1 MLHRTKLQAQTGMTM
16 GAPPPNS
23 EEELERLLSEPT
35 EGVIETVRKTEGDI
49 IVLGAGGKMGPTLA
63 RMARRAL
70 DAVRPKDRVIAV
82 SRFSNAEAA
91 HRLRSASVETISCDL
106 TDRAAVAELPDA
118 PNVIFMAGQ
127 KFGTSD
133 APGATW
139 MMNAVVPSIIA
150 ERYGKSRIV
159 AFSTG
164 NVYPLVPVASGGSTE
179 EDRLAPVGEYAAS
192 CLARER
198 ILTWHSEHADTPT
211 AIVRLNYAVE
221 LRYGVL
227 VDIAR
232 KVRGGEPVDVSMG
245 YFNVIWQGDACARA
259 IECLPHASSPPFVL
273 NVTGTQTLSTRSI
286 ADYFAN
292 VLGKP
297 AMIEGEEDEDALL
310 SNAGKMA
317 ELMGEPEVS
326 VGQMMVWIADW
337 IQRGR
342 PLLDKPT
349 HFEER
354 GGRF

>member
-1 MLHRTKLQAQTGMTM
+1 MLHRTKLQSQMGMTM

-23 EEELERLLSEPT
+23 EDELERLLSEPT
-35 EGVIETVRKTEGDI
+35 DAVFETLKRTDGDI

-63 RMARRAL
+63 RMVRRAL
-70 DAVRPKDRVIAV
+70 DKVRPKGRVIAV
-82 SRFSNAEAA
+82 SRFSNEGAA
-91 HRLRSASVETISCDL
+91 HRLRAASVETISCDL
-106 TDRAAVAELPDA
+106 TDHDAVAALPDA
-118 PNVIFMAGQ
+118 ANVIFMAGQ
-127 KFGTSD
+127 KFGTND

-139 MMNAVVPSIIA
+139 MMNAVVPSIVA
-150 ERYGKSRIV
+150 ERYAKSRIV

-164 NVYPLVPVASGGSTE
+164 NVYPFVPAASGGATE
-179 EDRLAPVGEYAAS
+179 ESPLGPVGEYAAS

-198 ILTWHSEHADTPT
+198 ILGWHSERAHTAM

-232 KVRGGEPVDVSMG
+232 KVHGGEPVDVSMG

-259 IECLPHASSPPFVL
+259 IECLPYASSPPFIL
-273 NVTGTQTLSTRSI
+273 NVTGTQTLSTRSV
-286 ADYFAN
+286 ADYFGN

-297 AMIEGEEDEDALL
+297 ALIEGAEDEDALL

-317 ELMGEPEVS
+317 ELMGEPGVS
-326 VGQMMVWIADW
+326 VGQLMVWIADW

-342 PLLDKPT
+342 PLLDRPT

>member
-1 MLHRTKLQAQTGMTM
+1 MGMTR

-23 EEELERLLSEPT
+23 EDELERLLSEPT
-35 EGVIETVRKTEGDI
+35 EGVIETIRKTEGDI

-70 DAVRPKDRVIAV
+70 DAVRPKNRVIAV

-91 HRLRSASVETISCDL
+91 HRLRSGSVETISCDL
-106 TDRAAVAELPDA
+106 TDRDAVAELPDVA
-118 PNVIFMAGQ
+118 NVIFMAGQ

-150 ERYGKSRIV
+150 ERYVNSRIV

-164 NVYPLVPVASGGSTE
+164 NVYPFVPVASGGCTE
-179 EDRLAPVGEYAAS
+179 DDPLAPVGEYAAS

-198 ILTWHSEHADTPT
+198 ILTYHSTRAQTPM

-232 KVRGGEPVDVSMG
+232 KVWNREPVDVSMG

-259 IECLPHASSPPFVL
+259 IECLPHASSPPFIL
-273 NVTGTQTLSTRSI
+273 NVTGTQTLTTRSI
-286 ADYFAN
+286 ADYFSN
-292 VLGKP
+292 VLGRP
-297 AMIEGEEDEDALL
+297 VVIEGTEDDDALL
-310 SNAGKMA
+310 SNASRMA
-317 ELMGEPEVS
+317 DLMGEPGVS

>member
-1 MLHRTKLQAQTGMTM
+1 M

-23 EEELERLLSEPT
+23 EDELELLLSEPT
-35 EGVIETVRKTEGDI
+35 PGVLETLRHTDGDI

-82 SRFSNAEAA
+82 SRFSQRSAE
-91 HRLRSASVETISCDL
+91 HRLRAASVETISCDL
-106 TDRAAVAELPDA
+106 TDHAAVAALPEA

-139 MMNAVVPSIIA
+139 MMNAVVPSIVA
-150 ERYGKSRIV
+150 ERYERSRIV

-164 NVYPLVPVASGGSTE
+164 NVYPLMPVESGGAR
-179 EDRLAPVGEYAAS
+179 EDEPPAPVGEYAAS

-198 ILTWHSEHADTPT
+198 ILAYHSQRAGTPM

-232 KVRGGEPVDVSMG
+232 KVWNGEPVDVRMG
-245 YFNVIWQGDACARA
+245 YANVIWQGCACARA

-273 NVTGTQTLSTRSI
+273 NVTGSQMLSIRSI
-286 ADYFAN
+286 AQRFGD
-292 VLGKP
+292 VLGRP
-297 AMIEGEEDEDALL
+297 AVIEGTEDGDALL
-310 SNAGKMA
+310 SDASRSV
-317 ELMGEPEVS
+317 ELMGEPAVS

>member
-1 MLHRTKLQAQTGMTM
+1 MLRRTKLQSQSGMTM

-35 EGVIETVRKTEGDI
+35 DGVFETLERTEGDI

-63 RMARRAL
+63 TMARRAL
-70 DAVRPKDRVIAV
+70 DKVRPASRVIAV
-82 SRFSNAEAA
+82 SRFTNEGAA
-91 HRLRSASVETISCDL
+91 HRLRAASVDTVRCDL
-106 TDRAAVAELPDA
+106 TDRDAVAALPDA

-139 MMNAVVPSIIA
+139 MMNAVVPSIVA
-150 ERYGKSRIV
+150 ERYAESRIV

-164 NVYPLVPVASGGSTE
+164 NIYPYVPAATGGATE
-179 EDRLAPVGEYAAS
+179 EEPPAPVGEYAAS

-198 ILTWHSEHADTPT
+198 ILTWHSERAHTSI
-211 AIVRLNYAVE
+211 AIVRLNYAAE

-232 KVRGGEPVDVSMG
+232 NVHRGEPVDVSMG

-259 IECLPHASSPPFVL
+259 IECLPHAGSPPFVL
-273 NVTGTQTLSTRSI
+273 NVTGTQTLPTRSV
-286 ADYFAN
+286 ADYFGN

-297 AMIEGEEDEDALL
+297 AVIEGVESDDALL
-310 SNAGKMA
+310 ANAGKMA
-317 ELMGEPEVS
+317 ELLGEPGVS

-349 HFEER
+349 HFQER

>member
-1 MLHRTKLQAQTGMTM
+1 M

-23 EEELERLLSEPT
+23 EEELESLLSEPT
-35 EGVIETVRKTEGDI
+35 PGVLETLRQTTGDFL
-49 IVLGAGGKMGPTLA
+49 VLGAGGKMGPTLT
-63 RMARRAL
+63 RMLRRGL
-70 DAVRPKDRVIAV
+70 DAVRPAGRVIAV
-82 SRFSNAEAA
+82 SRFSQESAE
-91 HRLRSASVETISCDL
+91 HRLRAASVETIRCDL
-106 TDRAAVAELPDA
+106 TDHAAVAALPDA

-139 MMNAVVPSIIA
+139 MMNSVVPSIVA
-150 ERYGKSRIV
+150 ERYERSRIA

-164 NVYPLVPVASGGSTE
+164 NVYPFVPAESGGAS
-179 EDRLAPVGEYAAS
+179 EDVPPAPVGEYAAS

-198 ILTWHSEHADTPT
+198 ILAYHSARAGTPM

-232 KVRGGEPVDVSMG
+232 KVWNGEPVNVSMG
-245 YFNVIWQGDACARA
+245 YVNVIWQGCACARA

-273 NVTGTQTLSTRSI
+273 NVTGSQTLSTRSI
-286 ADYFAN
+286 AQRFGDL
-292 VLGKP
+292 LGRP
-297 AMIEGEEDEDALL
+297 AVMEGTEDSDALL
-310 SNAGKMA
+310 SNAA
-317 ELMGEPEVS
+317 RSVELMGEPVVS

>member
-1 MLHRTKLQAQTGMTM
+1 MLHRTKLQSQMGMTM

-35 EGVIETVRKTEGDI
+35 AGVLETIRKTQGDI

-82 SRFSNAEAA
+82 SRFSRAEAA
-91 HRLRSASVETISCDL
+91 HRLRASSVETISCDL

-139 MMNAVVPSIIA
+139 MMNAVVPSIVA
-150 ERYGKSRIV
+150 ERYAKSRIV

-164 NVYPLVPVASGGSTE
+164 NVYPFVPAASGGSTE
-179 EDRLAPVGEYAAS
+179 DDPLGPVGEYAAS

-198 ILTWHSEHADTPT
+198 ILTYHSERAQTPM

-221 LRYGVL
+221 PRYGVL

-232 KVRGGEPVDVSMG
+232 KVHGGEPVDVSMG

-259 IECLPHASSPPFVL
+259 IECLPHASTPPFVL

-297 AMIEGEEDEDALL
+297 AVIEGVEDEDALL
-310 SNAGKMA
+310 SNAGRMA
-317 ELMGEPEVS
+317 ELMGEPDVS
-326 VGQMMVWIADW
+326 VGQIMVWIADW

>member
-1 MLHRTKLQAQTGMTM
+1 MTM

-35 EGVIETVRKTEGDI
+35 EGVLDALRRTEGDI
-49 IVLGAGGKMGPTLA
+49 VVLGAGGKMGPTLA
-63 RMARRAL
+63 TMARRAL
-70 DAVRPKDRVIAV
+70 DAVRPKSRVVAV
-82 SRFSNAEAA
+82 SRFSNAAAA
-91 HRLRSASVETISCDL
+91 HRLRAASVETISCDL
-106 TDRAAVAELPDA
+106 ADRDAVAALPDA

-133 APGATW
+133 SPGATW
-139 MMNAVVPSIIA
+139 MMNAVVPSIAA
-150 ERYGKSRIV
+150 ERYAGSRIV

-164 NVYPLVPVASGGSTE
+164 NVYPFVPVASGGSAETDPLE
-179 EDRLAPVGEYAAS
+179 PLGEYAAS

-198 ILTWHSEHADTPT
+198 ILTWHSERAGTPM

-232 KVRGGEPVDVSMG
+232 KVWSGEPVDVSMG

-259 IECLPHASSPPFVL
+259 IECLPHAGSPPFIL
-273 NVTGTQTLSTRSI
+273 NVTGMQTLPTRSV
-286 ADYFAN
+286 ADYFSN
-292 VLGKP
+292 VLGRP
-297 AMIEGEEDEDALL
+297 AVIEGAEDGDALL
-310 SNAGKMA
+310 SNASRMA
-317 ELMGEPEVS
+317 ELLGEPEVS

-337 IQRGR
+337 IRRGR

>member
-1 MLHRTKLQAQTGMTM
+1 MLHRTKLQSQMGMTM

-23 EEELERLLSEPT
+23 EDELERILSEPT
-35 EGVIETVRKTEGDI
+35 DGVLETLRRTEGDI

-70 DAVRPKDRVIAV
+70 DKVRPKGRVIGV
-82 SRFSNAEAA
+82 SRFSNEAAA
-91 HRLRSASVETISCDL
+91 HRLRAASVETIGCDL
-106 TDRAAVAELPDA
+106 TDHDAVAALPDA

-127 KFGTSD
+127 KFGTGD

-139 MMNAVVPSIIA
+139 MMNAVVPSIVA
-150 ERYGKSRIV
+150 ERYAKSRIV

-164 NVYPLVPVASGGSTE
+164 NVYPFVPAASGGATE
-179 EDRLAPVGEYAAS
+179 ESPLGPVGEYAAS

-198 ILTWHSEHADTPT
+198 ILTWHSDRARTPM

-232 KVRGGEPVDVSMG
+232 KVHAGTPVDVSMG

-259 IECLPHASSPPFVL
+259 IECLPHASSPPFIL

-286 ADYFAN
+286 ADYFGN

-297 AMIEGEEDEDALL
+297 AVIEGVEDEDALL
-310 SNAGKMA
+310 SDAGRMA

-326 VGQMMVWIADW
+326 VGQLMVWIADW

-354 GGRF
+354 RGRF

>member
-1 MLHRTKLQAQTGMTM
+1 M

-35 EGVIETVRKTEGDI
+35 GGVLETIRKTEGDI

-82 SRFSNAEAA
+82 SRFSSAEAA
-91 HRLRSASVETISCDL
+91 HRLRASSVETITCDL

-139 MMNAVVPSIIA
+139 MMNAVVPSIVA

-164 NVYPLVPVASGGSTE
+164 NVYPFVPVASGGSTE
-179 EDRLAPVGEYAAS
+179 DDPVGPVGEYAAS

-198 ILTWHSEHADTPT
+198 ILTYHSERAQTPM

-227 VDIAR
+227 VDVAR
-232 KVRGGEPVDVSMG
+232 KVHAGEPVDVGMG
-245 YFNVIWQGDACARA
+245 
-259 IECLPHASSPPFVL
+259 
-273 NVTGTQTLSTRSI
+273 
-286 ADYFAN
+286 
-292 VLGKP
+292 
-297 AMIEGEEDEDALL
+297 
-310 SNAGKMA
+310 
-317 ELMGEPEVS
+317 
-326 VGQMMVWIADW
+326 
-337 IQRGR
+337 
-342 PLLDKPT
+342 
-349 HFEER
+349 
-354 GGRF
+354 

>member
-23 EEELERLLSEPT
+23 EDELERLLSEPT
-35 EGVIETVRKTEGDI
+35 PGVLEALRRTEGDI

-70 DAVRPKDRVIAV
+70 DSVRPKDRVIAV
-82 SRFSNAEAA
+82 SRFSNAAAA
-91 HRLRSASVETISCDL
+91 HRLRAAGVETSSCDL
-106 TDRAAVAELPDA
+106 TDHDAVAKLPDA

-139 MMNAVVPSIIA
+139 MMNAVVPSIVA
-150 ERYGKSRIV
+150 ERYAKSRIV

-164 NVYPLVPVASGGSTE
+164 NVYPLVPVASGGARE
-179 EDRLAPVGEYAAS
+179 EEPPAPVGEYAAS

-198 ILTWHSEHADTPT
+198 ILTWHSERARTPM

-232 KVRGGEPVDVSMG
+232 KVHGGEPVDVGMG

-259 IECLPHASSPPFVL
+259 IECLPHASSPPFVI
-273 NVTGTQTLSTRSI
+273 NVTGTQTLSTRSV
-286 ADYFAN
+286 ADYFGN
-292 VLGKP
+292 VLGRP
-297 AMIEGEEDEDALL
+297 AIIEGVEDADALL
-310 SNAGKMA
+310 SNAGRMA
-317 ELMGEPEVS
+317 EMMGEPGVS

>member
-1 MLHRTKLQAQTGMTM
+1 M

-35 EGVIETVRKTEGDI
+35 EGVLDALRHTEGDI
-49 IVLGAGGKMGPTLA
+49 VVLGAGGKMGPTLA
-63 RMARRAL
+63 TMARRAL
-70 DAVRPKDRVIAV
+70 DAVRPKSRVVAV

-91 HRLRSASVETISCDL
+91 HRLRAASVETISCDL
-106 TDRAAVAELPDA
+106 TDRDAVAALPDA

-133 APGATW
+133 SPGATW
-139 MMNAVVPSIIA
+139 MMNAVVPSIAA
-150 ERYGKSRIV
+150 ERYAGSRIV

-164 NVYPLVPVASGGSTE
+164 NVYPFVPVASGGSTE
-179 EDRLAPVGEYAAS
+179 TDPLEPLGEYAAS

-198 ILTWHSEHADTPT
+198 ILTWHSERAGTPM

-232 KVRGGEPVDVSMG
+232 KVWNGEPVDVSMG

-259 IECLPHASSPPFVL
+259 IECLPHAGSPPFIL
-273 NVTGTQTLSTRSI
+273 NVTGTQTLPTRSV
-286 ADYFAN
+286 ADYFSN
-292 VLGKP
+292 VLGRP
-297 AMIEGEEDEDALL
+297 AVIEGAEDGDALL
-310 SNAGKMA
+310 SNASRMA
-317 ELMGEPEVS
+317 ELLGEPEVS

-337 IQRGR
+337 IRRGR
-342 PLLDKPT
+342 PLLDRPT

>member
-1 MLHRTKLQAQTGMTM
+1 MLHRTKLQSQMGMTM

-35 EGVIETVRKTEGDI
+35 GGVLETIRKTEGDI

-82 SRFSNAEAA
+82 SRFSSAEAA
-91 HRLRSASVETISCDL
+91 HRLRASSVETITCDL

-139 MMNAVVPSIIA
+139 MMNAVVPSIVA

-164 NVYPLVPVASGGSTE
+164 NVYPFVPVASGGSTE
-179 EDRLAPVGEYAAS
+179 DDPVGPVGEYAAS

-198 ILTWHSEHADTPT
+198 ILTYHSERAQTPM

-227 VDIAR
+227 VDVAR
-232 KVRGGEPVDVSMG
+232 KVHAGEPVDVGMG

-259 IECLPHASSPPFVL
+259 IECLPHASSPPFIL

-297 AMIEGEEDEDALL
+297 AVIEGVEDEDALL
-310 SNAGKMA
+310 SNAARMA

>member
-1 MLHRTKLQAQTGMTM
+1 VFET
-16 GAPPPNS
+16 
-23 EEELERLLSEPT
+23 LER
-35 EGVIETVRKTEGDI
+35 IEGDI

-63 RMARRAL
+63 TMARRAL
-70 DAVRPKDRVIAV
+70 DKVRPGSHVIAV
-82 SRFSNAEAA
+82 SRFSDEGAA
-91 HRLRSASVETISCDL
+91 HRLRAASVDTIRCDL
-106 TDRAAVAELPDA
+106 TDHEAVAALPEA

-139 MMNAVVPSIIA
+139 MMNAVVPSIVA
-150 ERYGKSRIV
+150 ERYSKSRIV

-164 NVYPLVPVASGGSTE
+164 NVYPFVPAASGGATE
-179 EDRLAPVGEYAAS
+179 EEPPAPVGEYAAS

-198 ILTWHSEHADTPT
+198 ILAWHSERAQTP
-211 AIVRLNYAVE
+211 IVIMRLNYAVE

-232 KVRGGEPVDVSMG
+232 RVHRGEPIYVTMG
-245 YFNVIWQGDACARA
+245 YINVIWQGDACARA
-259 IECLPHASSPPFVL
+259 IECLPYASSPPFVL
-273 NVTGTQTLSTRSI
+273 NVTGTQTLPTRSV
-286 ADYFAN
+286 ADYFGN

-297 AMIEGEEDEDALL
+297 AIIEGVEDDDALL
-310 SNAGKMA
+310 ANAAKMA
-317 ELMGEPEVS
+317 ELMGEPGVS
-326 VGQMMVWIADW
+326 VGQIMVWIADW

>member
-1 MLHRTKLQAQTGMTM
+1 MTM

-23 EEELERLLSEPT
+23 EEELERLLSEPS
-35 EGVIETVRKTEGDI
+35 EGVLDALRNTEGDI

-63 RMARRAL
+63 AMARRAL
-70 DAVRPKDRVIAV
+70 DAVRPKSRVVAV

-91 HRLRSASVETISCDL
+91 HRLRAASVETISCDL
-106 TDRAAVAELPDA
+106 TDRDAVAGLPDA

-133 APGATW
+133 SPEATW
-139 MMNAVVPSIIA
+139 MMNAVVPSIA
-150 ERYGKSRIV
+150 AARYAGSRIV

-164 NVYPLVPVASGGSTE
+164 NVYPFVPVASGGSTE
-179 EDRLAPVGEYAAS
+179 TDSLEPLGEYAAS

-198 ILTWHSEHADTPT
+198 ILTWHSERARTPM

-232 KVRGGEPVDVSMG
+232 KVWNGEPVDVGMG

-259 IECLPHASSPPFVL
+259 IECLPHASSPPFIL
-273 NVTGTQTLSTRSI
+273 NVTGTQTLPTRSV
-286 ADYFAN
+286 ADYFSN
-292 VLGKP
+292 VLGRP
-297 AMIEGEEDEDALL
+297 AVIEGAEDEEALL
-310 SNAGKMA
+310 SNASRMA

-326 VGQMMVWIADW
+326 VGQMMVWISDW
-337 IQRGR
+337 IRRGR

>member
-1 MLHRTKLQAQTGMTM
+1 MTM

-35 EGVIETVRKTEGDI
+35 GGVLETIRKTEGDI

-82 SRFSNAEAA
+82 SRFSSAEAA
-91 HRLRSASVETISCDL
+91 HRLRASSVETITCDL

-139 MMNAVVPSIIA
+139 MMNAVVPSIVA

-164 NVYPLVPVASGGSTE
+164 NVYPFVPVASGGSTE
-179 EDRLAPVGEYAAS
+179 DDPVGPVGEYAAS

-198 ILTWHSEHADTPT
+198 ILTYHSERAQTPM

-227 VDIAR
+227 VDVAR
-232 KVRGGEPVDVSMG
+232 KVHAGEPVDVGMG

-259 IECLPHASSPPFVL
+259 IECLPHASSPPFIL

-297 AMIEGEEDEDALL
+297 AVIEGVEDEDALL
-310 SNAGKMA
+310 SNAARMA

>member
-1 MLHRTKLQAQTGMTM
+1 MLHRTKLQSQTGMTM

-23 EEELERLLSEPT
+23 EDELERLLSEPT
-35 EGVIETVRKTEGDI
+35 PGVLETLRHTEGDI
-49 IVLGAGGKMGPTLA
+49 LVLGAGGKMGPTLA

-70 DAVRPKDRVIAV
+70 DAVQPKAKVIAV
-82 SRFSNAEAA
+82 SRFSQSGAE
-91 HRLRSASVETISCDL
+91 HRLRAASVETISCDL
-106 TDRAAVAELPDA
+106 TDRAAVDTLPDA

-133 APGATW
+133 MPGATW
-139 MMNAVVPSIIA
+139 MMNAVVPSIVA
-150 ERYGKSRIV
+150 ERYQKSRIV

-164 NVYPLVPVASGGSTE
+164 NVYPFVPVESGGSLE
-179 EDRLAPVGEYAAS
+179 EDDLAPVGEYAAS

-198 ILTWHSEHADTPT
+198 ILAYQSERALTPM

-227 VDIAR
+227 VDIAS
-232 KVRGGEPVDVSMG
+232 KVWNREPVDVRMG
-245 YFNVIWQGDACARA
+245 FANVIWQGCACARA
-259 IECLPHASSPPFVL
+259 LECLPHASSPPFIL
-273 NVTGTQTLSTRSI
+273 NVTGPQTISI
-286 ADYFAN
+286 RTIAQRFGD
-292 VLGKP
+292 VLGRP
-297 AMIEGEEDEDALL
+297 AVIEGTEDQDALL
-310 SNAGKMA
+310 SNASRMV

-342 PLLDKPT
+342 PLLNKPT

-354 GGRF
+354 GGKF

>member
-1 MLHRTKLQAQTGMTM
+1 MPVHARNLTAPSSVRELDAALAEPSARTIQALASCPGD
-16 GAPPPNS
+16 
-23 EEELERLLSEPT
+23 LL
-35 EGVIETVRKTEGDI
+35 
-49 IVLGAGGKMGPTLA
+49 VLGAGGKMGPTLA

-70 DAVRPKDRVIAV
+70 DAVRPKARVIAV
-82 SRFSNAEAA
+82 SRFSQSGAE
-91 HRLRSASVETISCDL
+91 HRLRAASVETISCDL
-106 TDRAAVAELPDA
+106 TDRAAVDTLPDA

-139 MMNAVVPSIIA
+139 MMNAVVPSIVA
-150 ERYGKSRIV
+150 ERYRKSRIV

-164 NVYPLVPVASGGSTE
+164 NVYPFVPVDSGGSV
-179 EDRLAPVGEYAAS
+179 EDDELAPVGEYAAS

-198 ILTWHSEHADTPT
+198 ILTYHSNRSLTPM

-232 KVRGGEPVDVSMG
+232 RVWDREPVNVRMG
-245 YFNVIWQGDACARA
+245 YVNVIWQGDACARA
-259 IECLPHASSPPFVL
+259 IECLPHTSSPPLIL
-273 NVTGTQTLSTRSI
+273 NVTGAQTLSTRSI
-286 ADYFAN
+286 AEYFGN
-292 VLGKP
+292 VLGRP
-297 AMIEGEEDEDALL
+297 AVIEGTEDEDALL
-310 SNAGKMA
+310 SNAGRMV
-317 ELMGEPEVS
+317 ELMGEPAVTT
-326 VGQMMVWIADW
+326 GQMMVWIADW

-354 GGRF
+354 GGKF

>member
-1 MLHRTKLQAQTGMTM
+1 MGMTM

-35 EGVIETVRKTEGDI
+35 GGVLETIRKTEGDI

-82 SRFSNAEAA
+82 SRFSSAEAA
-91 HRLRSASVETISCDL
+91 HRLRASSVETITCDL

-139 MMNAVVPSIIA
+139 MMNAVVPSIVA

-164 NVYPLVPVASGGSTE
+164 NVYPFVPVASGGSTE
-179 EDRLAPVGEYAAS
+179 DDPVGPVGEYAAS

-198 ILTWHSEHADTPT
+198 ILTYHSERAQTPM

-227 VDIAR
+227 VDVAR
-232 KVRGGEPVDVSMG
+232 KVHAGEPVDVGMG

-259 IECLPHASSPPFVL
+259 IECLPHASSPPFIL

-297 AMIEGEEDEDALL
+297 AVIEGVEDEDALL
-310 SNAGKMA
+310 SNAARMA